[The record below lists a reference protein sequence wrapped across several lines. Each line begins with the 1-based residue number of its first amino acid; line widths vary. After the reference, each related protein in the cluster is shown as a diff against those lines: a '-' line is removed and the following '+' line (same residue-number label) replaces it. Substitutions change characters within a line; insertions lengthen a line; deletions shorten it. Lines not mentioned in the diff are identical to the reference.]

1 MISGARFRTTE
12 KMGKTVEKIK
22 IADLVDEVQ
31 AQQGTIESDRVR
43 SLETEALV
51 DSGAT
56 FLCLKR
62 SLI

>member
-1 MISGARFRTTE
+1 MPASRDSEIGRI
-12 KMGKTVEKIK
+12 VEKIR
-22 IADLVDEVQ
+22 IVNLVDEVQ

-56 FLCLKR
+56 FLCLKK